1 MVRLVFAASCVI
13 LGALGSAEAAC
24 TARFDGSSYTVLPSY
39 NPFAPTDM
47 SARKTIQVANLSG
60 EACRYR
66 VYFRRS
72 PTIAQFSSRLKYN
85 LTDDAGQSLLVET
98 AGSSVSRFLF
108 PPALS
113 GYGLQSIGFN
123 VSVERGQITPPAL
136 HWDRI
141 ELVLSSE
148 DGQTELARRDYYL
161 WISVQSIAMISLT
174 GGGVSTSVPF
184 NTLTTGMSRSLI
196 LEAKSNTEYTLS
208 FTSSHG
214 GKLSLDPPITGQS
227 WVIPYRMTVDGA
239 PFALNG
245 QPLSLGAASV
255 SGQQS
260 HSLTFQIIDA
270 DRKRAG
276 RYKDVITV
284 RIAPVH

>member
-1 MVRLVFAASCVI
+1 
-13 LGALGSAEAAC
+13 
-24 TARFDGSSYTVLPSY
+24 
-39 NPFAPTDM
+39 
-47 SARKTIQVANLSG
+47 
-60 EACRYR
+60 
-66 VYFRRS
+66 
-72 PTIAQFSSRLKYN
+72 
-85 LTDDAGQSLLVET
+85 
-98 AGSSVSRFLF
+98 
-108 PPALS
+108 
-113 GYGLQSIGFN
+113 
-123 VSVERGQITPPAL
+123 
-136 HWDRI
+136 
-141 ELVLSSE
+141 
-148 DGQTELARRDYYL
+148 
-161 WISVQSIAMISLT
+161 
-174 GGGVSTSVPF
+174 VPF